1 MTELSPLQLS
11 LAGAAVGAL
20 AWLFWPKKAEAKRP
34 LSSVALV
41 GDSLGVGLGPPLAE
55 ALKPA
60 KLVTQAHV
68 SATARDWA
76 TGKYASELDAV
87 LAKKPELVLVSL
99 GTNDT
104 VPPGKELSL
113 ELPENFKTITDKVR
127 KSGAKPVFVIVNQ
140 SWSLQRVEEA
150 AALAGARLIQ
160 TEGLSRNPGDPVHLT
175 GNGYKAWAKI
185 IASDL
190 QGSSTVGHPVECFL
204 P

>member
-1 MTELSPLQLS
+1 MEFSPLQLS
-11 LAGAAVGAL
+11 VAGAAVGAL

-41 GDSLGVGLGPPLAE
+41 GDSLGVGLGPPLAAE
-55 ALKPA
+55 LAPA

-76 TGKYASELDAV
+76 TGKYAPELDAV
-87 LAKKPELVLVSL
+87 LAKKPDLVLVSL

-113 ELPENFKTITDKVR
+113 ELPENFKTIADKVR
-127 KSGAKPVFVIVNQ
+127 KAGAKPVFVIVNQ

-150 AALAGARLIQ
+150 AALAGAKLLQ
-160 TEGLSRNPGDPVHLT
+160 ASGLSRNPGDPVHLT
-175 GNGYKAWAKI
+175 GNGYAAWAKI
-185 IASDL
+185 VASEVR
-190 QGSSTVGHPVECFL
+190 GGSTVGHPIELFTL